1 MLFLPR
7 RLSYGISPQK
17 SGVAT
22 SLPQKS
28 SPRMTMLLRTNT
40 ITKKTNKYFELEK
53 IFFDY
58 YDKKNA
64 SFFGYGRRALL

>member
-7 RLSYGISPQK
+7 RLSYGIS
-17 SGVAT
+17 
-22 SLPQKS
+22 PQKS